1 MPFMTVRTTQGIDA
15 LTEKEK
21 QTLRLM
27 VRGHDAKSIAR
38 SLDLSIH
45 TINERLRDARRKLAV
60 PSSREAAR
68 LLFDAEGEPPNP
80 LGATEIGEGIA
91 EPDGKQ
97 DGGAWRTSRL
107 RRITIGGIAMS
118 LLLGLIALIALPQP
132 EATANGSQTA
142 AIEMKDPTIVDTARR
157 FLELGDQGNWTE
169 TYRMTGR
176 AFQKLNSARVWAD
189 ASEKIRSPLGP
200 VQSRVLMSE
209 QNLPAPPYGYEVVKF
224 RASFANK
231 ADVVE
236 TVTLER
242 TDRGWKVA
250 GVTVG

>member
-1 MPFMTVRTTQGIDA
+1 MTVRTPPGIDA

-21 QTLRLM
+21 QTLRLI

-80 LGATEIGEGIA
+80 SGDTKIGEGIA
-91 EPDGKQ
+91 EPNVEQ
-97 DGGAWRTSRL
+97 NGGAWRISRL

-118 LLLGLIALIALPQP
+118 LLLGLIALTALPQL
-132 EATANGSQTA
+132 EAMSKGGQSA
-142 AIEMKDPTIVDTARR
+142 AIETKDPAIVDTARR

-169 TYRMTGR
+169 TYRMTGP
-176 AFQKLNSARVWAD
+176 AFQKLNSAQAWAD
-189 ASEKIRSPLGP
+189 ASEKVRSPLGP
-200 VQSRVLMSE
+200 VQYRVLMSE

-224 RASFANK
+224 RTSFANK

-242 TDRGWKVA
+242 ADSGWKVS

>member
-1 MPFMTVRTTQGIDA
+1 MTLTARQNIEA

-45 TINERLRDARRKLAV
+45 TVNDRLRDARRKLAV
-60 PSSREAAR
+60 SSSREAAR
-68 LLFDAEGEPPNP
+68 LLFDAEGDPPKM
-80 LGATEIGEGIA
+80 LGDTKIGEGIA
-91 EPDGKQ
+91 RPEVEQ
-97 DGGAWRTSRL
+97 DGDAWRISRL
-107 RRITIGGIAMS
+107 RRFTIGGIAMS
-118 LLLGLIALIALPQP
+118 LLLGLIALIALPQLDG
-132 EATANGSQTA
+132 TSNGGQTA
-142 AIEMKDPTIVDTARR
+142 AIETKDPAIVDTARH
-157 FLELGDQGNWTE
+157 FLELGDRGNWAE
-169 TYRMTGR
+169 TYRMTGP
-176 AFQKLNSARVWAD
+176 AFQKLNSAQVWAD
-189 ASEKIRSPLGP
+189 ASVKVRSPLGP

-224 RASFANK
+224 RTSFANK
-231 ADVVE
+231 TGVVE

-242 TDRGWKVA
+242 ADNGWKVA